1 VKPILVLGPE
11 EPGAPSLERGQ
22 VDLCRVSPPAE
33 VVAGA
38 GVYDSVI
45 VINDGGAGTLR
56 RVRMALDMRGRGG
69 PVSVGVLTYLVV
81 PLGLDPADP
90 ALADC
95 LEMWPQLKV
104 ELKEAM
110 LSLEYQAD

>member
-1 VKPILVLGPE
+1 VLGPE
-11 EPGAPSLERGQ
+11 EPGEPSLERGQ
-22 VDLCRVSPPAE
+22 VDLCRVPPPAE

-45 VINDGGAGTLR
+45 VINDGGAGTIR
-56 RVRMALDMRGRGG
+56 RVQMALDLRGRGG
-69 PVSVGVLTYLVV
+69 RMSVGVLTYLAV
-81 PLGLDPADP
+81 PLGLDADDP
-90 ALADC
+90 ALAEW

-104 ELKEAM
+104 ELKDAM

>member
-11 EPGAPSLERGQ
+11 EPGAPSLVRGH
-22 VDLCRVSPPAE
+22 VDLCRVPPPAE

-38 GVYDSVI
+38 GVYESVI
-45 VINDGGAGTLR
+45 VINDGGAGTIR
-56 RVRMALDMRGRGG
+56 RVQMALDMRGRGG

-90 ALADC
+90 ALAEWPS
-95 LEMWPQLKV
+95 LWPQLKV